1 VLDCTAKF
9 AFEVPNVP
17 AGNYGIVLV
26 GWTSYG
32 VGPPWVAYSGD
43 VPEVLHV
50 RALPDT
56 ATDAPGAWL
65 ERQAASVPAGPL
77 LIGGFACAFV
87 ASFALLRR
95 RIRLAPSR

>member
-65 ERQAASVPAGPL
+65 ERQGLPARLIGDDGRILRLGGWPAG
-77 LIGGFACAFV
+77 GR
-87 ASFALLRR
+87 S
-95 RIRLAPSR
+95 